1 MFPCRRWI
9 ITAAALKPMAHAAA
23 NENNASHMLAS
34 LFAGPRRFEPAEPL
48 TTPAAIRCSRSEWP
62 PSAAKS
68 YDYAVE
74 WPVSASAGN

>member
-48 TTPAAIRCSRSEWP
+48 TTPAAI
-62 PSAAKS
+62 
-68 YDYAVE
+68 
-74 WPVSASAGN
+74 